1 MYILIFI
8 YYNPKSLI
16 TLLYILFN
24 IKLLSH
30 LYATIGETSVNLI
43 KFNLYIK
50 SVNYEK
56 FFLNAYL
63 INESIYTSYIHF
75 LCIIKLVL

>member
-1 MYILIFI
+1 M
-8 YYNPKSLI
+8 
-16 TLLYILFN
+16 LFPP
-24 IKLLSH
+24 
-30 LYATIGETSVNLI
+30 TGEISINLI

-63 INESIYTSYIHF
+63 INENIYTSYIHF
-75 LCIIKLVL
+75 LCIINLVL